1 MSEQAATD
9 GSRTARSSP
18 VRERILDAASRLIME
33 EGFSATSVDAVL
45 AAAGASKGAFFHHFP
60 SKDELGC
67 AVVSRYAADDIALIE
82 RLLGEAEDAVSD
94 PAEQYVH
101 FLRAYEEVARLLPLD
116 ETGCLFASF
125 VYDRLPADA
134 ATREVIADATDTW
147 RKLVRGKVETALA
160 ARPPAVEVDA
170 AALTDHLFV
179 AYEGGLVMAR
189 ITGEQGLLSTQLA
202 QYRRYVELLLAM

>member
-1 MSEQAATD
+1 MSTSTSMNTA
-9 GSRTARSSP
+9 RTARPSP
-18 VRERILDAASRLIME
+18 VRERILDAASQLIMD

-60 SKDELGC
+60 SKDELGR
-67 AVVSRYAADDIALIE
+67 AVVARYAADDIALVE

-94 PAEQYVH
+94 PADQYVH
-101 FLRAYEEVARLLPLD
+101 FLRAYEAVANRLPLD

-125 VYDRLPADA
+125 VYDRLPADG
-134 ATREVIADATDTW
+134 ATRNVIAEATDTW
-147 RKLVRGKVETALA
+147 RTLVRGKVEQALA
-160 ARPPAVEVDA
+160 ARPPVVEVDA
-170 AALTDHLFV
+170 ASLADQLFV

-202 QYRRYVELLLAM
+202 QYRHYVELLLAM